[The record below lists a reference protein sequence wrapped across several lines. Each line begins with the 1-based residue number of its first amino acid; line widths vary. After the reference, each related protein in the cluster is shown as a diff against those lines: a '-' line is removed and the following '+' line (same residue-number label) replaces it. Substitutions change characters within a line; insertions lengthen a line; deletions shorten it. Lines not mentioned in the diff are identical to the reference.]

1 MLDLHFVPTA
11 ESQLNSKLSKRRNF
25 SGEPNLKNQLTGGCS
40 EFQIRT
46 SGVSGKGTS
55 WKQSSQSSSNSQ
67 SCPELIFNLRFM
79 QSENFR
85 LILLLSTA
93 ACSIGLLVT

>member
-46 SGVSGKGTS
+46 SGVSGK
-55 WKQSSQSSSNSQ
+55 KNF
-67 SCPELIFNLRFM
+67 PEAIITIIVEFAKLPRTNF
-79 QSENFR
+79 QSE
-85 LILLLSTA
+85 IYA
-93 ACSIGLLVT
+93 E